1 MLKPTDHNSFS
12 GICSLILNRPVSVI
26 MRVVLPVLFLVVTL
40 FIAPVFAE
48 LKPMDDSNLKSTTAQ
63 QGFTQFVMDN
73 NTARM
78 FLDIHIETYTEI
90 GALSGGYYAK
100 GGTTGWDQQWNTV
113 SIGSATTPLIID
125 GLVLMTDFDGD
136 DIKHLKRVVIGS
148 NRLQGDLTANFNS
161 YSGCYNNA
169 LVDPSATGITTLDRT
184 PIGALDTPTTF
195 HFNSNGDQTK
205 DMGLFFILNMNDNT
219 TIPGAQQGLQVVA
232 GFDEKTLKA
241 GTTSWWDAP

>member
-78 FLDIHIETYTEI
+78 FLDIHVETYTEI

-100 GGTTGWDQQWNTV
+100 GGTTGWDQQWNTI
-113 SIGSATTPLIID
+113 SLGSAATPLTID
-125 GLVLMTDFDGD
+125 GLVLMADFDNTNRLQR
-136 DIKHLKRVVIGS
+136 IVFGS
-148 NRLQGDLTANFNS
+148 NRLQGDLTATFNS
-161 YSGCYNNA
+161 YSGTYNTA
-169 LVDPSATGITTLDRT
+169 LLSGGTWGE
-184 PIGALDTPTTF
+184 PTIAPLNRANLGQTSF
-195 HFNSNGDQTK
+195 HFNSDGDQTK

-219 TIPGAQQGLQVVA
+219 AIPGSQQGLQVVA